1 MDHMRAEVSE
11 QHTGLQQV
19 RAELA
24 GKANVE
30 HVKEALKYKAAASD
44 VEELR
49 ATKVGWWGCVAM
61 QFSRVL

>member
-30 HVKEALKYKAAASD
+30 HVKEALKYKAAAFD
-44 VEELR
+44 VEDLR
-49 ATKVGWWGCVAM
+49 ATKVGC
-61 QFSRVL
+61 